1 MLIRTAL
8 GAFTCLAVALAV
20 ANATPMP
27 HPGAKIINV
36 RQALARQALPN
47 TPANEEAAA
56 GWRPLP
62 KIVYLR
68 QRDQA
73 LDPIK
78 LLPGVKPLLDG
89 LEQFSR

>member
-8 GAFTCLAVALAV
+8 GAFTCLGIALAM
-20 ANATPMP
+20 ANASPMP

-36 RQALARQALPN
+36 REALARQALHN
-47 TPANEEAAA
+47 TPASEEAAA

-62 KIVYLR
+62 RVVFLR
-68 QRDQA
+68 QREQV
-73 LDPIK
+73 LDPLK

-89 LEQFSR
+89 LAQFPH